1 MRAFSKTVRRA
12 RALRRTMT
20 RPETHLWGLL
30 RQEALGLR
38 FRRQHPLGV
47 YVLDFYCP
55 AAKLCIEIDGHS
67 HADRQQYDS
76 HRTNWLEA
84 QGIRVL
90 RFDADAVLDSANQTS
105 ILAAIAQAAG
115 APSTGSAGPPP
126 P

>member
-55 AAKLCIEIDGHS
+55 AARLAVEVDGATHWDDE
-67 HADRQQYDS
+67 ARARDEARDR
-76 HRTNWLEA
+76 WLMK
-84 QGIRVL
+84 QGIYVHRVL
-90 RFDADAVLDSANQTS
+90 EVGDVEKRVERRTVASAV
-105 ILAAIAQAAG
+105 AG
-115 APSTGSAGPPP
+115 ES
-126 P
+126 